1 LILLDTHALIWAIQN
16 RKELGANSKALI
28 EQAQR
33 AKVAFVASIT
43 PWEMSMLV
51 DKGRLEL
58 GRPLRDWIDTAL
70 KLPGIRLAALEPSIA
85 IDAGSLP
92 GDIHGD
98 PSDRIII
105 ATARWLGCPL
115 LTADR
120 RILRY
125 AEEGHV
131 EVIDAAH

>member
-1 LILLDTHALIWAIQN
+1 MILLDTHALIWAVQN
-16 RKELGANSKALI
+16 RRDLGLNSRALI

-33 AKVAFVASIT
+33 AKAAYVASIT

-58 GRPLRDWIDTAL
+58 GRPLRDWMDNTL
-70 KLPGIRLAALEPSIA
+70 GLPGIRLAALEPVIA
-85 IDAGSLP
+85 MDAGSLP

-125 AEEGHV
+125 AEQGHV
-131 EVIDAAH
+131 RVVNAAY

>member
-1 LILLDTHALIWAIQN
+1 LILIDTHALIWAIQN
-16 RKELGANSKALI
+16 RKDLGLNSRTLI
-28 EQAQR
+28 DTAQR
-33 AKVAFVASIT
+33 AKAVFVASIT

-58 GRPLRDWIDTAL
+58 GRPLRDWMDSTL
-70 KLPGIRLAALEPSIA
+70 SLPGVQLAPLEPAIA
-85 IDAGSLP
+85 MDAGSLP
-92 GDIHGD
+92 GSIHGD

-105 ATARWLGCPL
+105 ATARWLRCPL

-131 EVIDAAH
+131 RVINASY

>member
-1 LILLDTHALIWAIQN
+1 
-16 RKELGANSKALI
+16 
-28 EQAQR
+28 
-33 AKVAFVASIT
+33 
-43 PWEMSMLV
+43 MLV

-58 GRPLRDWIDTAL
+58 GRPLRDWMDNTL
-70 KLPGIRLAALEPSIA
+70 GLPGIRLAALEPVIA
-85 IDAGSLP
+85 MDAGSLP

-125 AEEGHV
+125 AEQGHV
-131 EVIDAAH
+131 RVVNAAY